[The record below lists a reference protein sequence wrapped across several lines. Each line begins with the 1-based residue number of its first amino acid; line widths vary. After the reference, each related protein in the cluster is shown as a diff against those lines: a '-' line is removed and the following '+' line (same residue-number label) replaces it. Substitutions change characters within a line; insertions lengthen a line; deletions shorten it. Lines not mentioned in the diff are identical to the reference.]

1 MVLALAATP
10 SILHESIASGMMGMM
25 FYVYAVPVLSI
36 AFVAGAAASRRL
48 ADGPRRAALAATI
61 VLACGA
67 WALLRTDGILG
78 AGGAQFAWRWTPTA
92 EERLL
97 AQAGDDRLALPPT
110 PRAAESAGETPP
122 LPNAEIASGAA
133 AIGQPPS
140 LPAAAASTDTVDER
154 LSIQSADAPPTVPD
168 AAEGE
173 ADWPGFRGADR
184 DGIARGARIAAD
196 WSVSPPAEL
205 WRRPVGPGWSSIAV
219 RGDLLYTQE
228 QRGGDEVVACY
239 KMTNGE
245 PVWVHRDAARFWE
258 SNAGAGPR
266 ATPAVSNGRV
276 YTLGAT
282 GILNALDADDG
293 AVVWSRNAGSDTGAK
308 VPYWGF
314 AGSPLVTGGL
324 VIVATAGRLAA
335 YELATGEPRW
345 LGPEGGDGYS
355 SPHPLTVGGVAQ
367 ILLLS
372 AKGAA
377 SVAPADGALLWEHHW
392 EGFASLQPALS
403 ADGDILIT
411 TGAATG
417 GLGMRR
423 LAAAHGPGGWSV
435 QERWTSAGLKPYYND
450 FVVHDGHAYGFDG
463 SILACIDLKDG
474 KRKWKGGR
482 YGNGQLVLL
491 PGQNMLLVLSEGGE
505 LALVGAAPGSFKELA
520 RFKAIEGK
528 CWNHPVLAG
537 DVVLVRND
545 QEMAAFRLARA
556 GRVAKS
562 GAL

>member
-1 MVLALAATP
+1 
-10 SILHESIASGMMGMM
+10 
-25 FYVYAVPVLSI
+25 
-36 AFVAGAAASRRL
+36 
-48 ADGPRRAALAATI
+48 LAATI
-61 VLACGA
+61 VFACGA

-97 AQAGDDRLALPPT
+97 AQAGDEPVALPPAS
-110 PRAAESAGETPP
+110 PAPESAEESTP

-140 LPAAAASTDTVDER
+140 LPAAPASTDTVDER
-154 LSIQSADAPPTVPD
+154 LSIQSADAPPVVPD
-168 AAEGE
+168 EAEGE

-335 YELATGEPRW
+335 YELN
-345 LGPEGGDGYS
+345 
-355 SPHPLTVGGVAQ
+355 
-367 ILLLS
+367 I
-372 AKGAA
+372 A
-377 SVAPADGALLWEHHW
+377 S
-392 EGFASLQPALS
+392 
-403 ADGDILIT
+403 
-411 TGAATG
+411 
-417 GLGMRR
+417 
-423 LAAAHGPGGWSV
+423 
-435 QERWTSAGLKPYYND
+435 
-450 FVVHDGHAYGFDG
+450 
-463 SILACIDLKDG
+463 
-474 KRKWKGGR
+474 
-482 YGNGQLVLL
+482 
-491 PGQNMLLVLSEGGE
+491 
-505 LALVGAAPGSFKELA
+505 
-520 RFKAIEGK
+520 
-528 CWNHPVLAG
+528 
-537 DVVLVRND
+537 
-545 QEMAAFRLARA
+545 
-556 GRVAKS
+556 
-562 GAL
+562 